1 MARSWFES
9 DTDGNL
15 YDTNLPNWTARPIR
29 TNYKRHYTTIKTVSE
44 LRATLRAGSHT
55 SLGCYPLFFYTSDG
69 GALSFKTVR
78 AEFENVCSS
87 IRAGIN
93 DGWRVIGCD
102 VNWESELYDDD
113 TSEPIESAYGIAD

>member
-1 MARSWFES
+1 MSRSWFES

-29 TNYKRHYTTIKTVSE
+29 TNYKRTHTTIRNVSDMK
-44 LRATLRAGSHT
+44 ATLRAGSHT
-55 SLGCYPLFFYTSDG
+55 SIGSYPLFFYTSDG

-87 IRAGIN
+87 IRSGCN

-102 VNWESELYDDD
+102 VNWESELYDDH
-113 TSEPIESAYGIAD
+113 TNEPIESAYDIAE